1 MANLVAYLNARPI
14 STRFHIRVA
23 TVRAVQVMREPT
35 GINLP
40 EGGRRAST
48 VKLAHRLPPF
58 EVMPAACGDLTNPK
72 AGAGE
77 QPMSLSLTCFFA
89 TLSHDR

>member
-48 VKLAHRLPPF
+48 VKLAHLTVFGCLRIRCPRLWADPPSD
-58 EVMPAACGDLTNPK
+58 VGALAPVRARRRGDRN
-72 AGAGE
+72 
-77 QPMSLSLTCFFA
+77 
-89 TLSHDR
+89 R